1 MKSPLKSL
9 KTTRIELLVQVLCL
23 VIYFGV
29 LALDGIAVYTE
40 VEVDDIYVELSEG
53 VGEMLIE

>member
-1 MKSPLKSL
+1 
-9 KTTRIELLVQVLCL
+9 VQVLCL

-53 VGEMLIE
+53 VGEMLIEWVNTDGNKF